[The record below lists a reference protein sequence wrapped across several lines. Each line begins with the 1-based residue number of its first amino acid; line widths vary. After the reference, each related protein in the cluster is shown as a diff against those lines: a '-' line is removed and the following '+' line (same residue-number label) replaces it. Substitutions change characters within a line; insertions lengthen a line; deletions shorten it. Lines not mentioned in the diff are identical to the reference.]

1 MSSVL
6 ERLIRATLDRPAAR
20 RLWKGGLG
28 RRVRSSAVYR
38 RALVARKRRNAVRAE
53 RQSPGALGGI
63 DTVCVLIGH
72 TKSGGSLLGAM
83 LDAHPSVI
91 FGDEVDV
98 VGLCLAD
105 FTPVQIFRSLE
116 RSARREA
123 SRGRVTARRLGGYSL
138 AIPGW
143 QGSHDRP
150 KVAGVSRSGPT
161 TRVLGSS
168 EATLN
173 RVLATFDGYRLAN
186 VQVVRRPH
194 DSVAAMVL
202 RSGREPLNAIA
213 DYEAQCERL
222 EHLRDRLADLVT
234 IHYEELVGD
243 PARTLSAI
251 VEFLSIEVIPE
262 HVEACAAMVDP
273 GRVPESELIEWPPG
287 AREAIESVVERFD
300 FLARYRE

>member
-1 MSSVL
+1 MSSPL
-6 ERLIRATLDRPAAR
+6 ERLIRSALDHPSAR
-20 RLWKGGLG
+20 KLWKGTIG
-28 RRVRSSAVYR
+28 RRVRRSTLFR
-38 RALVARKRRNAVRAE
+38 RALVARKRRSADRAE
-53 RQSPGALGGI
+53 RQSPGALDAI

-91 FGDEVDV
+91 FGDEIDV

-105 FTPVQIFRSLE
+105 FSPVQIFRSLE

-150 KVAGVSRSGPT
+150 RVAGVSRSGPT

-173 RVLATFDGYRLAN
+173 RVLATFDEYRLAN

-202 RSGREPLNAIA
+202 RSGRDPMNAIE
-213 DYEAQCERL
+213 DYEAQCHRL
-222 EHLRDRLADLVT
+222 EHLRARFGDILTV
-234 IHYEELVGD
+234 HYEELVND
-243 PARTLSAI
+243 PAPTLEAVI
-251 VEFLSIEVIPE
+251 EFLSVDVIPE
-262 HVEACAAMVDP
+262 HVEACAAMVDA

-287 AREAIESVVERFD
+287 ANESIASVIDRFD
-300 FLARYRE
+300 FLTRYRV